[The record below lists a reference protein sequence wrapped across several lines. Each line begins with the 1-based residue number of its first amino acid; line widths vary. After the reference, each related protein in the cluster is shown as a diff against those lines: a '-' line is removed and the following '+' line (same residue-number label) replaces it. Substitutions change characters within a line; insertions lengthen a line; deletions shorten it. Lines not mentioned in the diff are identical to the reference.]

1 MNAAQARSPL
11 EQERQTLKKQRVVL
25 DEQQP
30 FRQRTTARIVWL
42 GKVSSMGS
50 GGAAETSLVAASATA
65 SASAPASKHTIRVRC
80 EVMFMPL

>member
-42 GKVSSMGS
+42 GKVAGPGL
-50 GGAAETSLVAASATA
+50 GGGQEATLPLHAA
-65 SASAPASKHTIRVRC
+65 
-80 EVMFMPL
+80 